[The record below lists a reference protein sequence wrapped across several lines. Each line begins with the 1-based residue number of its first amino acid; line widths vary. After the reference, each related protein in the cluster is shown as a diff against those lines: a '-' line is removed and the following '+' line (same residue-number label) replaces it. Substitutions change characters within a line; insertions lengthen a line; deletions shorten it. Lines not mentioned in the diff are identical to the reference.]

1 MRPLLIPLTFIGL
14 DVVVTYFLRFVLLWT
29 PVPVLQHP
37 LLNIWLTSLLRGTLF
52 ILSFTHIFQK
62 LQDCPVWLQK
72 QDALQAWIVLC
83 LMSPSYAT
91 FKMLCCIQNNE
102 VLWGWYSLK
111 WLSQAYVTTALL
123 VLLWQ
128 KYAPHSKDRAE
139 KKSGASLTRLL
150 SYMVP
155 DIRRF
160 AVVVVF
166 LVISSLGEMAIPYYT
181 GRMTDWIISDENP
194 DAFFSAITAMTLI
207 TVMSAVSEFVCDL
220 IYNVTMSKIHMRIQ
234 SLVFRSVLRQEI
246 AFFDTASTGDITSRI
261 TTDTNTMSESL
272 SEKLSLLMWYFMRLV
287 CLSGFMLSLSW
298 KLSLFTAIGLP
309 IIWIIPEYSGKFY
322 QKLSVKVQTS
332 LAEANKVATEVFSCI
347 KTVRSFANEDGEA
360 KRYSNMLEETYRLNK
375 TEAVAYAVSTWTNS
389 LSSLALKVSILYYG
403 AKLVTADDV
412 SSGDLVS
419 FVLYELQFTSAIEVL
434 ISYYP
439 HVNKA
444 VGASEKI
451 FEYMDRTPSMTTVG
465 TLAPHSLKGHVLFK
479 NISFAY
485 PGRPDTM
492 VLKDVSLE
500 LRPGEIT
507 ALVGPSGSGKTTCVS
522 LLERFYEPQAGQVL
536 LDGVSIQEYDNK
548 YFHRKI
554 ALVSQEPMLFARSV
568 EENIAYGLGKPC
580 QEDVKNAAKLA
591 NAHEF
596 ISELKEGY
604 NTDAGEKGGQLSG
617 GQKQRVAIARALLRD
632 PSVLILDD
640 ATSSL
645 DTESE
650 HMVQSAIFNRKQNC
664 SVLVI
669 AHRLSTVEKANRI
682 IVLEDGR
689 VVEQGTHTGLLQNQ
703 GTYYRLIQK
712 MMKGFDRS
720 GNQEPECE

>member
-1 MRPLLIPLTFIGL
+1 
-14 DVVVTYFLRFVLLWT
+14 
-29 PVPVLQHP
+29 
-37 LLNIWLTSLLRGTLF
+37 
-52 ILSFTHIFQK
+52 
-62 LQDCPVWLQK
+62 
-72 QDALQAWIVLC
+72 
-83 LMSPSYAT
+83 
-91 FKMLCCIQNNE
+91 MLCYVSNNE

-111 WLSQAYVTTALL
+111 WLALAYVTTSLTV
-123 VLLWQ
+123 VLW
-128 KYAPHSKDRAE
+128 KRYAPHSNDGVE
-139 KKSGASLTRLL
+139 KKTGASLTRLL

-160 AVVVVF
+160 AVVIFF

-181 GRMTDWIISDENP
+181 GRMTDWIMSEENP

-246 AFFDTASTGDITSRI
+246 AFFDTAST
-261 TTDTNTMSESL
+261 E
-272 SEKLSLLMWYFMRLV
+272 
-287 CLSGFMLSLSW
+287 
-298 KLSLFTAIGLP
+298 
-309 IIWIIPEYSGKFY
+309 EYGWRPP
-322 QKLSVKVQTS
+322 
-332 LAEANKVATEVFSCI
+332 LADSSKAAVATEPCDIIQGHVAGDVKRRIFVLSDVCI
-347 KTVRSFANEDGEA
+347 
-360 KRYSNMLEETYRLNK
+360 
-375 TEAVAYAVSTWTNS
+375 
-389 LSSLALKVSILYYG
+389 LALKVCILYYG
-403 AKLVTADDV
+403 AKLVTSDDV
-412 SSGDLVS
+412 SSGDLVA

-439 HVNKA
+439 HVKKA

-451 FEYMDRTPSMTTVG
+451 FEYMDRKPAMTTPG
-465 TLAPHSLKGHVLFK
+465 TLAPNSLKGHILF
-479 NISFAY
+479 NNVSFAY

-492 VLKDVSLE
+492 VL
-500 LRPGEIT
+500 
-507 ALVGPSGSGKTTCVS
+507 
-522 LLERFYEPQAGQVL
+522 
-536 LDGVSIQEYDNK
+536 
-548 YFHRKI
+548 KI

-604 NTDAGEKGGQLSG
+604 NTGEHRTCTLSCSMSKFCAHICYIFENIDAGEKGGQLSG

-650 HMVQSAIFNRKQNC
+650 HMVQSAIFNRRQNC
-664 SVLVI
+664 SILVI
-669 AHRLSTVEKANRI
+669 AHRLSTVEKADRI

-689 VVEQGTHTGLLQNQ
+689 VVEQGTHKELLQNQ
-703 GTYYRLIQK
+703 GTYYLLIQK

-720 GNQEPECE
+720 GNQESECE

>member
-1 MRPLLIPLTFIGL
+1 MRQLLLPLAFIGL
-14 DVVVTYFLRFVLLWT
+14 DLLATHFLRLVLLWV
-29 PVPVLQHP
+29 PVPLLQHP
-37 LLNIWLTSLLRGTLF
+37 LCNIWLTSLLRGTLF
-52 ILSFTHIFQK
+52 TLAFIHIFQR
-62 LQDCPVWLQK
+62 LQDCPAWLQK
-72 QDALQAWIVLC
+72 QDALQAWMVLC
-83 LMSPSYAT
+83 LIPPSYAT
-91 FKMLCCIQNNE
+91 FKMLCYVSNNE

-111 WLSQAYVTTALL
+111 WLALAYVTTSLTV
-123 VLLWQ
+123 VLW
-128 KYAPHSKDRAE
+128 KRYAPHSNGGVE
-139 KKSGASLTRLL
+139 KKTGTSLTRLL

-160 AVVVVF
+160 VVVIFFV
-166 LVISSLGEMAIPYYT
+166 VISSLGEMAIPYYT
-181 GRMTDWIISDENP
+181 GRMTDWIMSEENP

-272 SEKLSLLMWYFMRLV
+272 SEKLSLLMWYFMRVV

-360 KRYSNMLEETYRLNK
+360 KRYSDMLEETYKLNK
-375 TEAVAYAVSTWTNS
+375 IEAVAYAVSTWTNS
-389 LSSLALKVSILYYG
+389 LSSLALKVCILYYG
-403 AKLVTADDV
+403 AKLVTSDDV
-412 SSGDLVS
+412 SSGDLVA
-419 FVLYELQFTSAIEVL
+419 FILYELQFTSAIEVL

-439 HVNKA
+439 HVKKA

-451 FEYMDRTPSMTTVG
+451 FEYMDRKPAMTTPG
-465 TLAPHSLKGHVLFK
+465 TLAPNSLKGHISFK
-479 NISFAY
+479 NVSFAY

-500 LRPGEIT
+500 LNPGEIT
-507 ALVGPSGSGKTTCVS
+507 ALVGPSGSGKTTCIS
-522 LLERFYEPQAGQVL
+522 LLERFYEPQTGKIL
-536 LDGVSIQEYDNK
+536 LDGVSIQEYEHK
-548 YFHRKI
+548 YLHRKL

-568 EENIAYGLGKPC
+568 EENIAYGIENPC
-580 QEDVKNAAKLA
+580 LEDVKNAAKLA

-596 ISELKEGY
+596 VCGLKEGY

-650 HMVQSAIFNRKQNC
+650 H
-664 SVLVI
+664 LV
-669 AHRLSTVEKANRI
+669 STGEKYSSDD
-682 IVLEDGR
+682 VYFYF
-689 VVEQGTHTGLLQNQ
+689 HLL
-703 GTYYRLIQK
+703 GDDIHLLV
-712 MMKGFDRS
+712 
-720 GNQEPECE
+720 ECEHQPIGLYNKNIQ